1 MMKSQQPSH
10 LQLVLEIML
19 VMKLNLG
26 SYTTRY
32 IIKNN
37 SSLLYTEGQKKGN
50 NPNADIQSDQPFF
63 HFYDI
68 IITTPTRSHKNRS
81 FFDFL

>member
-37 SSLLYTEGQKKGN
+37 SSLLYAEGQKKGN

-68 IITTPTRSHKNRS
+68 IISLHTIHDKNND
-81 FFDFL
+81 FFDF